1 MRQEPGAQ
9 RPSHEITALE
19 LVWRNVWVRAL
30 SYVVLLVALVAV
42 LWSLRGG
49 YAFALQVGVIA
60 FVIAYV
66 LNPIVELLQRLRL
79 RRSLAVVLVYVL
91 VLQVAVFFSVLMG
104 QVVVELGRFVNLV
117 PEVVEDIAARLG
129 AVSTWFE
136 GLAERM
142 PPFVLERFGDQAAG
156 EDLAQQFQERLS
168 EVIATGLESVLQ
180 LLERLLAE
188 GPGVL
193 VAGATS
199 LISTTFQVLLIVLA
213 SAYFLYDF
221 PRFTANVR
229 RFVPVRWRPLHD
241 DLVQKADRAVGG
253 FLRGQILI
261 TIVLGIMIWIG
272 LSLIGV
278 PFATAISVLAAIF
291 NLVPYLGPIIGVIP
305 AVLLAFTVSPL
316 AALLTVVVFVVAN
329 QVEGNLLG
337 PLILSR
343 SVDLHPVTVLLAIS
357 AGLGL
362 LGILGAL
369 LAVPVV
375 ALVKVLLEDYLLTR
389 PAYRLSGPGGSDPAP
404 SGETSSSSEEASG
417 RS

>member
-1 MRQEPGAQ
+1 MRPDDDLHEPG
-9 RPSHEITALE
+9 PEITALE
-19 LVWRNVWVRAL
+19 LVWRNVWVRAV
-30 SYVVLLVALVAV
+30 SYVVLLVGLVVV
-42 LWSLRGG
+42 LWALRDG

-66 LNPIVELLQRLRL
+66 LNPIVELLARLRL
-79 RRSLAVVLVYVL
+79 RRSLAVVLVYL
-91 VLQVAVFFSVLMG
+91 LLIQVAVFFSVLMG

-117 PEVVEDIAARLG
+117 PEAVGEIGARLG
-129 AVSTWFE
+129 TVSTWFE
-136 GLAERM
+136 GIAERM
-142 PPFVLERFGDQAAG
+142 PPWVLERFGDQAAG
-156 EDLAQQFQERLS
+156 EDLAQQFQDRLS
-168 EVIATGLESVLQ
+168 DVIANGVESVLR

-188 GPGVL
+188 GPAFL
-193 VAGATS
+193 VSGATS

-221 PRFTANVR
+221 PRFTRNVR

-241 DLVQKADRAVGG
+241 DLVNKADRAVGG

-261 TIVLGIMIWIG
+261 TIVLGVLVWIG

-316 AALLTVVVFVVAN
+316 AALLTVLVFVVAN
-329 QVEGNLLG
+329 QLEGNLLG

-362 LGILGAL
+362 LGVLGAL

-375 ALVKVLLEDYLLTR
+375 ALAKLLLEEYLLTR
-389 PAYRLSGPGGSDPAP
+389 PAY
-404 SGETSSSSEEASG
+404 EASEPDG
-417 RS
+417 ASPLPDDASSGSTGSPPAG